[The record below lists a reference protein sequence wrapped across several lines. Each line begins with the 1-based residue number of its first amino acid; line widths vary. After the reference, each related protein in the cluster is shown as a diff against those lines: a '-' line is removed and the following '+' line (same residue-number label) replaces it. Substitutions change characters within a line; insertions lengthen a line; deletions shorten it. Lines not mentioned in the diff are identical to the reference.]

1 MDFRQ
6 LAALVA
12 VSETGSF
19 SGAARALHTVQ
30 SNISTHIAHLERE
43 LGAPLVDRRS
53 GELTAE
59 GKIALQRAR
68 HVQQELEAL
77 RDDVAAMGAEV
88 VGSVRLGCIGTVAR
102 WLIPLVLE
110 SVSAAHPKVRVVV
123 VDATTTSLV
132 PQLIAGDIDL
142 AVLSIPTLDNDL
154 VDEALFEEDRIV
166 IAPDQHPLAQLTR
179 VSIADLAAYELLL
192 GPPGTAFRDELDA
205 EAASA
210 GVVLR
215 PQAEVDGLRLI
226 ATLAFQGYG
235 AAIVPATAAPRWLE
249 GKWKRVSVDGL
260 PRRHVGLAQRRRGR
274 PSAPVRALRESLID
288 VVQNQGPAMEGVH
301 PLAPR
306 VTP

>member
-1 MDFRQ
+1 MDLRQ

-19 SGAARALHTVQ
+19 SGAARSLHTVQ

-53 GELTAE
+53 GELTPE

-68 HVQQELEAL
+68 HVQQELDAL
-77 RDDVAAMGAEV
+77 RDDVAALGAEV

-110 SVSAAHPKVRVVV
+110 NLSAAHPKVRVVV
-123 VDATTTSLV
+123 VDATTSSLV

-205 EAASA
+205 EATRA

-274 PSAPVRALRESLID
+274 PSTPVRALRESLLE
-288 VVQNQGPAMEGVH
+288 VVQNQGPAMEGVN
-301 PLAPR
+301 PLP
-306 VTP
+306 PG

>member
-1 MDFRQ
+1 MDLRQ

-19 SGAARALHTVQ
+19 SGAARSLHTVQ

-53 GELTAE
+53 GELTPE

-68 HVQQELEAL
+68 HVQQELDAL
-77 RDDVAAMGAEV
+77 RDDVAALGAEV

-110 SVSAAHPKVRVVV
+110 NVSAAHPKVRVVV
-123 VDATTTSLV
+123 VDATTSSLV

-205 EAASA
+205 EATRA

-274 PSAPVRALRESLID
+274 PSTPVRALRESLLE

-301 PLAPR
+301 PLP
-306 VTP
+306 PG

>member
-1 MDFRQ
+1 MDLRQ

-19 SGAARALHTVQ
+19 SGAARSLHTVQ

-53 GELTAE
+53 GELTPE

-68 HVQQELEAL
+68 HVQQELDAL
-77 RDDVAAMGAEV
+77 RDDVAALGAEV

-110 SVSAAHPKVRVVV
+110 NVSAAHPKVRVVV
-123 VDATTTSLV
+123 VDATTSSLV

-205 EAASA
+205 EATRA

-260 PRRHVGLAQRRRGR
+260 PRRQVGLAQRRRGR
-274 PSAPVRALRESLID
+274 LSTPVRALRESLLE

-301 PLAPR
+301 PLP
-306 VTP
+306 PG

>member
-1 MDFRQ
+1 MDLRQ

-19 SGAARALHTVQ
+19 SGAARSLHTVQ

-53 GELTAE
+53 GELTPE

-68 HVQQELEAL
+68 HVQQELDAL
-77 RDDVAAMGAEV
+77 RDDVAALGAEV

-110 SVSAAHPKVRVVV
+110 NLSAAHPKVRVVV
-123 VDATTTSLV
+123 VDATTSSLV

-205 EAASA
+205 EATRA

-260 PRRHVGLAQRRRGR
+260 PRRQVGLAQRRRGR
-274 PSAPVRALRESLID
+274 LSTPVRALRESLLE

-301 PLAPR
+301 PLP
-306 VTP
+306 PG

>member
-1 MDFRQ
+1 MDLRQ

-19 SGAARALHTVQ
+19 SGAARSLHTVQ

-53 GELTAE
+53 GDLTPE
-59 GKIALQRAR
+59 GTIALQRAR
-68 HVQQELEAL
+68 HVQQELDAL
-77 RDDVAAMGAEV
+77 RDDVAALGAEV

-110 SVSAAHPKVRVVV
+110 NLSAAHPKVRVVV
-123 VDATTTSLV
+123 VDATTSSLV

-205 EAASA
+205 EATRA

-274 PSAPVRALRESLID
+274 PSTPVRALRESLLE

-301 PLAPR
+301 PLP
-306 VTP
+306 PG

>member
-1 MDFRQ
+1 MDLRQ

-19 SGAARALHTVQ
+19 SGAARSLHTVQ

-53 GELTAE
+53 GELTPE

-68 HVQQELEAL
+68 HVQQELDAL
-77 RDDVAAMGAEV
+77 RDDVAALGAEV

-110 SVSAAHPKVRVVV
+110 NVTAAHPKVRVVV
-123 VDATTTSLV
+123 VDATTSSLV

-205 EAASA
+205 EATRA

-274 PSAPVRALRESLID
+274 LSTPVRALRESLLE

-301 PLAPR
+301 PLP
-306 VTP
+306 PG

>member
-1 MDFRQ
+1 MDLRQ

-19 SGAARALHTVQ
+19 SGAARSLHTVQ

-53 GELTAE
+53 GELTPE

-68 HVQQELEAL
+68 HVQQELDAL
-77 RDDVAAMGAEV
+77 RDDVAALGAEV

-110 SVSAAHPKVRVVV
+110 NVSAAHPKVRVVV
-123 VDATTTSLV
+123 VDATTSSLV

-205 EAASA
+205 EATRA

-274 PSAPVRALRESLID
+274 PSTPVRALRESLLE
-288 VVQNQGPAMEGVH
+288 VVQNQGPAMEGVN
-301 PLAPR
+301 PLP
-306 VTP
+306 PG

>member
-1 MDFRQ
+1 MDLRQ

-19 SGAARALHTVQ
+19 SGAARSLHTVQ

-53 GELTAE
+53 GELTPE

-68 HVQQELEAL
+68 HVQQELDAL
-77 RDDVAAMGAEV
+77 RDDVAALGAEV

-110 SVSAAHPKVRVVV
+110 NVSAAHPKVRVVV
-123 VDATTTSLV
+123 VDATTSSLV

-192 GPPGTAFRDELDA
+192 GPPGTAFRDELEA
-205 EAASA
+205 EATRA

-260 PRRHVGLAQRRRGR
+260 PRRQVGLAQRRRGR
-274 PSAPVRALRESLID
+274 LSTPVRALRESLLE

-301 PLAPR
+301 PLP
-306 VTP
+306 PG

>member
-1 MDFRQ
+1 MDLRQ

-19 SGAARALHTVQ
+19 SGAARSLHTVQ

-53 GELTAE
+53 GELTPE

-68 HVQQELEAL
+68 HVQQELDAL
-77 RDDVAAMGAEV
+77 RDDVAALGAEV

-110 SVSAAHPKVRVVV
+110 NLSAAHPKVRVVV
-123 VDATTTSLV
+123 VDATTSSLV

-179 VSIADLAAYELLL
+179 VSIADVAAYELLL

-205 EAASA
+205 EATRA

-274 PSAPVRALRESLID
+274 LSTPVRALRESLLE

-301 PLAPR
+301 PLP
-306 VTP
+306 PG

>member
-1 MDFRQ
+1 MDLRQ

-19 SGAARALHTVQ
+19 SGAARSLHTVQ

-53 GELTAE
+53 GELTPE

-68 HVQQELEAL
+68 HVQQELDAL
-77 RDDVAAMGAEV
+77 RDDVAALGAEV

-110 SVSAAHPKVRVVV
+110 NLSAAHPKVRVVV
-123 VDATTTSLV
+123 VDATTSSLV

-205 EAASA
+205 EATRA

-274 PSAPVRALRESLID
+274 PSTPVRALRESLLE

-301 PLAPR
+301 PLP
-306 VTP
+306 PG

>member
-1 MDFRQ
+1 MDLRQ

-19 SGAARALHTVQ
+19 SGAARSLHTVQ

-53 GELTAE
+53 GELTPE

-68 HVQQELEAL
+68 HVQQELDAL
-77 RDDVAAMGAEV
+77 RDDVAALGAEV

-110 SVSAAHPKVRVVV
+110 NVSAAHPKVRVVV
-123 VDATTTSLV
+123 VDATTSSLV

-205 EAASA
+205 EATRA

-274 PSAPVRALRESLID
+274 LSTPVRALRESLLE

-301 PLAPR
+301 PLP
-306 VTP
+306 PG